1 MVMGRIY
8 VNENKLLL
16 PKMLEIYQPVEFDWM
31 HTSITKKDN
40 VFTIHHIH
48 EAVYGGKTTIDN
60 AALLLKKSHRLLN
73 MLESHDYNLYFAW
86 NDLFRD
92 INVSKK
98 PPSDEYIMEMI
109 KLREKTKKSIYG

>member
-1 MVMGRIY
+1 MI
-8 VNENKLLL
+8 
-16 PKMLEIYQPVEFDWM
+16 EIYKPTDYDWM
-31 HTSITKKDN
+31 HLAITKGN
-40 VFTIHHIH
+40 PLTIHHIH
-48 EAVYGGKTTIDN
+48 ERVCGGETTLDN
-60 AALLLKKSHRLLN
+60 AALLGKKSHRLLN